1 VRKGVF
7 PTALGLWLVL
17 AAWSAATQASSP
29 SSARFDAV
37 VAQYCVTCHNERAKQ
52 GGLVLEHLNL
62 AAVGAHPEIW
72 EKVVRKLERGMM
84 PPEGVRR
91 PDEATYTALTAWIAG
106 ELDRAA
112 VAHPNPPLAHRM
124 NRAEYA
130 NAVRDLLAI
139 DLGDV
144 ASILPGDDSAYGFDN
159 ISEALGVSSVLLER
173 YVAAAGRLSALAV
186 GDLDV
191 APGSETY
198 VLRQDFSQDQ
208 HVDGLPLGTVGGMA
222 VRHTFPVDGE
232 YELRATL
239 MRTNVDQ
246 TRGLEYAREIEMT
259 VDGERVFL
267 GTVGGAAPTTAGGT
281 EESVKNKTGL
291 SRSDSIDAGLRIR
304 VPVKAGPHSI
314 TVAVLQKTLAQNSRK
329 LVPYRASFD
338 SYDATGIPHIR
349 SLAVVGPYNV
359 AGSGDTPSRRRVFI
373 CHPASAKGFGGA
385 GSASANGSGAASPA
399 TAAEEAGCARTILS
413 TLARRAYRQPV
424 TGVDMQRLLEFY
436 GSGRRDGTFETGIE
450 RGLQR
455 ILASPKFLIRVEH
468 DPETL
473 PAGSVHRVTDHD
485 LASRLSFFLWSSI
498 PDDALLTLAD
508 QGRLKDPAV
517 LERQVRRMLADP
529 KAEALVT
536 NFAGQWL
543 QLRNLRNAVPDEDT
557 FPEFDD
563 NLRQSLRRE
572 TELLFQ
578 SIVQEDRN
586 VLDLLTADYT
596 FVNERL
602 AKHYG
607 VPYVYGSQF
616 RRVPV
621 TSEARRGLLGQGSI
635 LTLTSN
641 ADRTSPVVRGKWI
654 LSNLLGAPPNP
665 PPVNVPPLKENQD
678 RPAPVSMRAQMQEHR
693 ANPTCAGCHKVMDPL
708 GFAMENFD
716 AVGAWRTSDAAG
728 PIDASA
734 ELADG
739 TKVDGIVGLRQALL
753 KRPKIFVSTM
763 TEKLLTYAVGR
774 GLNFDDMP
782 AVRKIVRESAGQ
794 DYRFS
799 SIVLGIVESVPFQ
812 MRTKPVRDKD
822 ADRPPVRTARR

>member
-1 VRKGVF
+1 VRQGVF
-7 PTALGLWLVL
+7 PTVLGLWLVL
-17 AAWSAATQASSP
+17 AAWSAGTQASSP
-29 SSARFDAV
+29 QSGALRFGAV
-37 VAQYCVTCHNERAKQ
+37 VAQYCVTCHNDRARQ
-52 GGLVLEHLNL
+52 GGLVLEHLDL
-62 AAVGAHPEIW
+62 AGVGAHPEIW

-84 PPEGVRR
+84 PPQGVRR

-112 VAHPNPPLAHRM
+112 VAHPDPPLLHRM

-144 ASILPGDDSAYGFDN
+144 ASILPADDSAYGFDN
-159 ISEALGVSSVLLER
+159 IAEALGVSSVLLER

-222 VRHTFPVDGE
+222 VLHTFPVDGE
-232 YELRATL
+232 YELRAAL

-246 TRGLEYAREIEMT
+246 TRGLEYARQIEMT

-281 EESVKNKTGL
+281 EESAKSKTGL

-338 SYDATGIPHIR
+338 SYDATGVPHIR

-373 CHPASAKGFGGA
+373 CHPTTHVTEESC
-385 GSASANGSGAASPA
+385 A
-399 TAAEEAGCARTILS
+399 TRILS
-413 TLARRAYRQPV
+413 TLARRAYRQPA
-424 TGVDMQRLLEFY
+424 TGVDLQRLLEFY
-436 GSGRRDGTFETGIE
+436 RTGRRDGTFETGIE

-455 ILASPKFLIRVEH
+455 ILASPKFLIRVER

-473 PAGSVHRVTDHD
+473 PPGSVHRVTDHD
-485 LASRLSFFLWSSI
+485 LASRLSFFLWSTI
-498 PDDALLTLAD
+498 PDDGLLALAD
-508 QGRLKDPAV
+508 QGRLKDPTV

-529 KAEALVT
+529 KADALVT

-563 NLRQSLRRE
+563 NLRQSFRRE

-578 SIVQEDRN
+578 SIVREDRN
-586 VLDLLTADYT
+586 VVDLLTADYT

-602 AKHYG
+602 ARHYG
-607 VPYVYGSQF
+607 LPYVYGSQF
-616 RRVPV
+616 RRVAV
-621 TSEARRGLLGQGSI
+621 TDEARRGLLGQGSI

-641 ADRTSPVVRGKWI
+641 ADRTSPVLRGKWI

-665 PPVNVPPLKENQD
+665 PPVNVPPLVENQD
-678 RPAPVSMRAQMQEHR
+678 RPAPLSMRAQMQEHR
-693 ANPTCAGCHKVMDPL
+693 ASPVCAGCHKVMDPP
-708 GFAMENFD
+708 GFALENFD
-716 AVGAWRTSDAAG
+716 AVGAWRTGDAAG

-739 TKVDGIVGLRQALL
+739 TKVDGVVGLRQALL
-753 KRPKIFVSTM
+753 KRPEIFVSTM

-774 GLNFDDMP
+774 GLNVDDMP

-799 SIVLGIVESVPFQ
+799 SIVLGIVKSVPFQ
-812 MRTKPVRDKD
+812 MRTKPVREG
-822 ADRPPVRTARR
+822 